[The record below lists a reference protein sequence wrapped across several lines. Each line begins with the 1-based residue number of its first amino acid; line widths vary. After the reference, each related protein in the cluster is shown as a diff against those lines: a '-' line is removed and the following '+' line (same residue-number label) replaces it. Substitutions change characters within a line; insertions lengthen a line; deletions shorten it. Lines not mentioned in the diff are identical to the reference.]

1 MMKKAILVVDDSPA
15 TRSLIASRFAQ
26 WGDFEFIE
34 AGTGFEAL
42 KVFPG
47 QTIDLVVTDIN
58 MPDINGLELI
68 RYLKQNPRT
77 SGIPL
82 IIISTEANPREQ
94 EKGLALGAMRYLV
107 KPFSDE
113 DIREVVEAVFG
124 GGSHGRA

>member
-1 MMKKAILVVDDSPA
+1 MKKAILVVDDSPA

>member
-1 MMKKAILVVDDSPA
+1 VSKKAILVVDDSPA
-15 TRSLIASRFAQ
+15 TRSLIASRFAL

-42 KVFPG
+42 KVFPS
-47 QTIDLVVTDIN
+47 QEIDLVVTDIN

-77 SGIPL
+77 SSIPL

-94 EKGLALGAMRYLV
+94 QKGIALGAMRYLV
-107 KPFSDE
+107 KPFSDDE
-113 DIREVVEAVFG
+113 IKEVVEAVFG
-124 GGSHGRA
+124 GTSRG